1 MAIDHPNSTLLDFAI
16 RQAATLGIRPK
27 LVEQDV
33 WVPHLPGAEGECL
46 GVLDR
51 FKKKGISYPTLA
63 ILNDNCTLISGHW
76 DGYIRRWDLRNGN
89 FIWESSENH
98 LGDDTLST
106 RICLSPDQKLIV
118 SGRSGDSDIR
128 LWDVGT
134 GKLVIKV
141 KGAIQQKSLQWL
153 KSDSS
158 IIITLNTI
166 RENLFEINTQDWQLK
181 SIPSPHE
188 NNIDGEFDESV
199 DGKYFVTGDTAGL
212 IGIWDARSKK
222 CLHKHKL
229 INENIRTIKWSEDIE
244 RILVGSTNKVGV
256 IDPFLGKILFEIE
269 LKSGTYALDF
279 SPDGRYFVAGAWG
292 LSLSSIR
299 IWDAKTYQ
307 EINYTSIN
315 VPSFSRLRWAPNG
328 AFIVSGHQDGTI
340 RFWDTR
346 HLLPPKQNITPA
358 GNNPKTLP
366 SDHQSLLSAYLQ
378 LNLLGIS
385 PPLSILRDL
394 LQLTGGQKIISP
406 LQNLAPYLGPFTALR
421 WPARARVGLLAWL
434 MHTFP
439 FPGWEPPADCS
450 LSTLEETLHTALS
463 GEPIEPEVP
472 ELPLA
477 RLQEAC
483 KKIDAGLLTLLELL
497 GPDAVAEDPGLLL
510 RLSTQIPELP
520 KFNTAQRRLLGL
532 RVSLGGQAGQSTG
545 YDPGADR
552 SLIGGIELGGLRNDW
567 RALLPSQLA
576 LPPAVF
582 QYRQMRNEL
591 LYRARQVAEPPRL
604 RPTILVLDTSP
615 AAFGPVE
622 KVTRMAAYTVARTL
636 YEAGLPAILV
646 TPATRFGGKPQIL
659 ELRHPADWVEIF
671 TRRSLYPMD
680 AAAGLQV
687 AAALRISLAG
697 EGAAEPIVL
706 LLTHPWFGAEETLKG
721 FPGLRGLFVQ
731 YPRQQVHPAIG
742 AQCEKWESVLPDQGA
757 GLEQVLGRLIA

>member
-1 MAIDHPNSTLLDFAI
+1 MNNQSIQDFAI
-16 RQAATLGIRPK
+16 RQAATLGIRPNV
-27 LVEQDV
+27 VEQDV

-51 FKKKGISYPTLA
+51 FQKKDDYTTLA
-63 ILNDNCTLISGHW
+63 IFNDNQTLISGHRY
-76 DGYIRRWDLRNGN
+76 GYLRCWDLLSGN
-89 FIWESSENH
+89 LKWEGGEKHSST
-98 LGDDTLST
+98 DVV
-106 RICLSPDQKLIV
+106 RFCLSPDHRFII
-118 SGRSGDSDIR
+118 SGQSGDQDIR
-128 LWDVGT
+128 VWEAGT
-134 GKLVIKV
+134 GKKMFQIKGSQAS
-141 KGAIQQKSLQWL
+141 KRFIWPNPTSFAFCIAYERQ
-153 KSDSS
+153 D
-158 IIITLNTI
+158 
-166 RENLFEINTQDWQLK
+166 NLREINTQIWQLK
-181 SIPSPHE
+181 DMNSMHNYPQG
-188 NNIDGEFDESV
+188 IDKSY
-199 DGKYFVTGDTAGL
+199 DGNYFVTGDNNGL
-212 IGIWDARSKK
+212 IGIWETMTKRCLYKHNPIGGVIWNIKWAPDNKRILIGYMSNQILIVDAFSGEKLFDQKVLSGVTALDWSADGLYFVIGERSK
-222 CLHKHKL
+222 
-229 INENIRTIKWSEDIE
+229 EDDTL
-244 RILVGSTNKVGV
+244 RV
-256 IDPFLGKILFEIE
+256 
-269 LKSGTYALDF
+269 
-279 SPDGRYFVAGAWG
+279 
-292 LSLSSIR
+292 
-299 IWDAKTYQ
+299 WDAKNYR
-307 EINYTSIN
+307 EIKYTSLK
-315 VPSFSRLRWAPNG
+315 VPAFSKLQWAPNG
-328 AFIVSGHQDGTI
+328 AFIASAHMDGTI

-346 HLLPPKQNITPA
+346 HLLPPKQSITPA
-358 GNNPKTLP
+358 GNNTKILP

-378 LNLLGIS
+378 LQALGFT

-394 LQLTGGQKIISP
+394 LQVTGGQKINSP
-406 LQNLAPYLGPFTALR
+406 LQNLAPNLEPFTALR
-421 WPARARVGLLAWL
+421 WPARARVCLVAWL
-434 MHTFP
+434 LNDIP

-582 QYRQMRNEL
+582 QYRQMRSEL

-671 TRRSLYPMD
+671 TRRSLFPMD

>member
-1 MAIDHPNSTLLDFAI
+1 MNNQSIQDFAI
-16 RQAATLGIRPK
+16 SQAATLGIRPK
-27 LVEQDV
+27 LVEQEV

-51 FKKKGISYPTLA
+51 FNKEKNSDTTLT
-63 ILNDNCTLISGHW
+63 ILNDNRTLISGHG
-76 DGYIRRWDLRNGN
+76 DGYLRCWDLLNGDLK
-89 FIWESSENH
+89 WEGEEKH
-98 LGDDTLST
+98 TAMG
-106 RICLSPDQKLIV
+106 RGVFFCLSPDHRFII
-118 SGRSGDSDIR
+118 SGQQGDQDIR
-128 LWDVGT
+128 IREAGT
-134 GKLVIKV
+134 GKKMFQIK
-141 KGAIQQKSLQWL
+141 GS
-153 KSDSS
+153 SDSKRFVWPKPS
-158 IIITLNTI
+158 SFAFCISYTGQD
-166 RENLFEINTQDWQLK
+166 NLSEIDTQVWQLK
-181 SIPSPHE
+181 TMHSMHYYPQG
-188 NNIDGEFDESV
+188 IDMSY
-199 DGKYFVTGDTAGL
+199 DGNYFATGDNNGL
-212 IGIWDARSKK
+212 IGIWDTVTKK
-222 CLHKHKL
+222 CLYKHNP
-229 INENIRTIKWSEDIE
+229 IGGVIWCIKWAPDNK
-244 RILVGSTNKVGV
+244 RILIGYLENR
-256 IDPFLGKILFEIE
+256 ILIVDAFSGEKLFKQE
-269 LKSGTYALDF
+269 LLSGISALDW
-279 SPDGRYFVAGAWG
+279 SPDGLYFVIGERSEEDDT
-292 LSLSSIR
+292 LR
-299 IWDAKTYQ
+299 VWDAKNYR
-307 EINYTSIN
+307 EIQYPSLK
-315 VPSFSRLRWAPNG
+315 VPAFFLLQWAPNG
-328 AFIVSGHQDGTI
+328 AFIASGHFDSTI

-346 HLLPPKQNITPA
+346 HLLSPQKNIAPA
-358 GNNPKTLP
+358 GKKPKTLS

-378 LNLLGIS
+378 LQALGIS
-385 PPLSILRDL
+385 LPLVILRDL
-394 LQLTGGQKIISP
+394 LQLTGGQKINSP
-406 LQNLAPYLGPFTALR
+406 LQNLAPNLEPFTTLR
-421 WPARARVGLLAWL
+421 WPARARVGLVAWL
-434 MHTFP
+434 LHTVP

-450 LSTLEETLHTALS
+450 LSTLEETLHAALS
-463 GEPIEPEVP
+463 GEPIEPEIP

-483 KKIDAGLLTLLELL
+483 KKIDSGLLTLLELL
-497 GPDAVAEDPGLLL
+497 GPDAVAEDPGLPL
-510 RLSTQIPELP
+510 RLATQIPELP

-567 RALLPSQLA
+567 RTLLPSQLA

-582 QYRQMRNEL
+582 QYRQMRSEL

-731 YPRQQVHPAIG
+731 YPRQQMHPTFG